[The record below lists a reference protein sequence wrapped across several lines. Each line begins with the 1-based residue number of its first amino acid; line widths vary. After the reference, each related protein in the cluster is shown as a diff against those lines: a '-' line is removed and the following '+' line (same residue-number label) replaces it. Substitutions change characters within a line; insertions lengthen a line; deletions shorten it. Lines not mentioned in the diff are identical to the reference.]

1 MMLPLTM
8 ILARARRG
16 VIGLRGGL
24 PWPRIAED
32 MRRFKAAT
40 MGHTLIVGR
49 KTLDT
54 LPPLPGRYLCVVSR
68 QPRLPPRRGEPVFV
82 HTVPHA
88 IEAARW
94 TDDEPV
100 VIGGAQVY
108 AAALPYVT
116 RALVTEI
123 ERDVEGDTFF
133 DVDFAAEGLRE
144 VSREVMG
151 HVDFVEWRR
160 P

>member
-1 MMLPLTM
+1 MLPLTM

-16 VIGLRGGL
+16 VIGLRGAL
-24 PWPRIAED
+24 PWRIPED

-49 KTLDT
+49 VTAER
-54 LPPLPGRYLCVVSR
+54 LPPLPGRSLVVFSR
-68 QPRLPPRRGEPVFV
+68 DVNHPAFD
-82 HTVPHA
+82 TYCT
-88 IEAARW
+88 IEAAINGARLE
-94 TDDEPV
+94 DPGPI

-123 ERDVEGDTFF
+123 DRDVGGDAFF
-133 DVDFAAEGLRE
+133 DVEFGAEGFRE

-151 HVDFVEWRR
+151 DVDFVDWRR
-160 P
+160 G

>member
-1 MMLPLTM
+1 MLPLTM
-8 ILARARRG
+8 IVARARGG

-24 PWPRIAED
+24 PWPRFAED
-32 MRRFKAAT
+32 MRRFRAAT

-49 KTLDT
+49 VTAEG
-54 LPPLPGRYLCVVSR
+54 LPPLSGRSLVVLSR
-68 QPRLPPRRGEPVFV
+68 NVFHPPFDAYC
-82 HTVPHA
+82 T
-88 IEAARW
+88 IEAAIDNARLE
-94 TDDEPV
+94 DSEPV

-123 ERDVEGDTFF
+123 DRDVEGDAFF
-133 DVDFAAEGLRE
+133 QADFGAEGFRE

-151 HVDFVEWRR
+151 DVDFVDWRR
-160 P
+160 S